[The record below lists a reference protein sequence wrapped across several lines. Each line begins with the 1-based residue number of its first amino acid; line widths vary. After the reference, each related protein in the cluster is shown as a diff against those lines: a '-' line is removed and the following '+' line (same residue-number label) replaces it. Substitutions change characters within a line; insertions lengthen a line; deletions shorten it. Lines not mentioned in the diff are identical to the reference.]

1 MSAEHYVFQG
11 IRPYIAQA
19 AADFPDVEL
28 SYRGRAERIDGVTAV
43 GHSLTQATLAQPEHR
58 ADIAR
63 EAERQRDVLAL
74 ALAGVEAA
82 ILDVYSALE
91 LPAPRFVSARPGE
104 TTGTTA
110 APESEGSKPET
121 APPPPPEPEPPIVAQ
136 TVPEDKGQP
145 TPSNPKRGL
154 DTSSLP
160 PPAQSTPPTLKDDD
174 EPPLR
179 SSKRR

>member
-1 MSAEHYVFQG
+1 MSDHYVFQG
-11 IRPYIAQA
+11 IRPYITQA

-43 GHSLTQATLAQPEHR
+43 GHALTQATLAQPEHR

-91 LPAPRFVSARPGE
+91 LPAPRFASGRPGE
-104 TTGTTA
+104 TSGTAA

-121 APPPPPEPEPPIVAQ
+121 APPPPPDPEPPIVAQ
-136 TVPEDKGQP
+136 AVPEDPGKP

-160 PPAQSTPPTLKDDD
+160 PPAQAAPPLKDDD

-179 SSKRR
+179 PSKRR